1 MGKGSEDIKNSA
13 DAFKFFIDNYS
24 MLKEVYNEQ
33 WIAISNE
40 EVVSHNDNIK
50 ELMKDVKNKGIK
62 RPFITR
68 VASEYW
74 EYTH

>member
-1 MGKGSEDIKNSA
+1 MVVGEDIKNGT
-13 DAFKFFIDNYS
+13 DDFKFFIDNYF
-24 MLKEVYNEQ
+24 MLKELYNEQ
-33 WIAISNE
+33 WIAIYNE

-50 ELMKDVKNKGIK
+50 ELIKDVKNKGIG

-68 VASEYW
+68 IAPRYL